1 MIRILV
7 LLHVAI
13 GYITSTNAHA
23 AVHEYEYSE
32 NIVEAL
38 ERAEYLWRQN
48 KIDQSLIEFENVI
61 MMDET
66 NLKGL
71 SGIFRCHLK
80 MGKLS
85 EARDILESIQRIS
98 VDTKVAT
105 KLSKI
110 LDEAERVADQ
120 EAAEVFFQKQLEDFE
135 VVKTEEKVPAEKAL
149 KRVISSSIK
158 TPQGKFAKAIQ
169 LHKKGFTI
177 QAIPI
182 FMEAIMDEPN
192 LLFANDYGLLNV
204 SRDYYKRSTEAS
216 PKDVKSWFILAWIS
230 EQYADIE
237 NTKAVYTKI
246 AEIAQKNSKEFLI
259 ADAKLIEISNK
270 EKQIENARK
279 LEQDRIQKDDERFRR
294 IQISNGQYKEY
305 SVSDYTVKGLEFYN
319 SKNIPEAVIHLQ
331 GAIKVDPQNPE
342 THYHYAMI
350 QVESAFNGNENG
362 FSIAKRELETCLN
375 LEPDPALRSKALA
388 LLKTLNS
395 GKSESNQ

>member
-1 MIRILV
+1 MIKILI
-7 LLHVAI
+7 LLHVVL
-13 GYITSTNAHA
+13 GHITSITSFG
-23 AVHEYEYSE
+23 VVDEYEYSE

-38 ERAEYLWRQN
+38 QRAEYLWRQN
-48 KIDQSLIEFENVI
+48 KIDESLIEFENVI
-61 MMDET
+61 LMDET
-66 NLKGL
+66 NFKGL

-80 MGKLS
+80 LGKLS

-98 VDTKVAT
+98 VDTKAVAQ
-105 KLSKI
+105 LSKI

-135 VVKTEEKVPAEKAL
+135 VVTKQDNTPVAKTPKIT
-149 KRVISSSIK
+149 ISPTIK
-158 TPQGKFAKAIQ
+158 SPQGKFAKAIQ
-169 LHKKGFTI
+169 LHKKGFTV
-177 QAIPI
+177 QAIPV

-192 LLFANDYGLLNV
+192 LLFANDYGLLNT
-204 SRDYYKRSTEAS
+204 SRDYYKRSVEAS

-230 EQYADIE
+230 EQYADIQ
-237 NTKAVYTKI
+237 NTKALYTKI

-259 ADAKLIEISNK
+259 ADAKLVEINTK

-279 LEQDRIQKDDERFRR
+279 LDQERVQKDAERFRK

-319 SKNIPEAVIHLQ
+319 AKNIPEAVIHLQ
-331 GAIKVDPQNPE
+331 GAVKVDPQNPE

-375 LEPDPALRSKALA
+375 LDPNPALRSKALA

-395 GKSESNQ
+395 GKSKSGL